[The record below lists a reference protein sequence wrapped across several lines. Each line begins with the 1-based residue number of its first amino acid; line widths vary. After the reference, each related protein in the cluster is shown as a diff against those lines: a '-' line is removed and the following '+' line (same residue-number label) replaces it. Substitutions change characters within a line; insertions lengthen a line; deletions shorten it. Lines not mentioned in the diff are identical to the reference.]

1 MEPWEWAT
9 LLKPLL
15 ALVFLAL
22 VCIPV
27 RLAAQRWLPEGRMKR
42 LLLRR
47 L

>member
-1 MEPWEWAT
+1 MDAWEWAT

-27 RLAAQRWLPEGRMKR
+27 RMAAERWLPPGKLRR